1 MEYIDIHTHPFKEYY
16 DDPHEEVKKWICNI
30 YLLMELQKKIALN
43 F

>member
-16 DDPHEEVKKWICNI
+16 DDPHEEWICNI
-30 YLLMELQKKIALN
+30 CLLMELQKKIALS